1 MNRGNKIL
9 WWVIALLVILNLT
22 TIGTILIRNS
32 EDSEENIAI
41 VLDENRQNPLT
52 GRFFRQTLGF
62 SDAQMELFREA
73 NQTFQYA
80 ANDLIYEMDSL
91 KNELFAELNSPAPDR
106 TRLNELSDHVGSHHA
121 ELKKITN
128 DFYLQL
134 KAACDSS
141 QCEQL
146 QQAFAPLFRDG
157 TINRGRGYR
166 WNDSTAT
173 GTGYRHRQGRGGRRE

>member
-22 TIGTILIRNS
+22 TIGTILLRNS
-32 EDSEENIAI
+32 ERNGDEVAI

-62 SDAQMELFREA
+62 SDAQMVLFREA
-73 NQTFQYA
+73 NQSFQHT

-91 KNELFAELNSPAPDR
+91 KNEMFTELNSAVPD
-106 TRLNELSDHVGSHHA
+106 TNRLNALSEHVGRHHA

-128 DFYLQL
+128 GFYLQL
-134 KAACDSS
+134 KAACDST
-141 QCEQL
+141 QCEEL
-146 QQAFAPLFRDG
+146 QRSFTPLFRDG

-166 WNDSTAT
+166 WRDSTAT
-173 GTGYRHRQGRGGRRE
+173 GPGFRHRYDRGGRSE

>member
-9 WWVIALLVILNLT
+9 WWLIALLVILNLT
-22 TIGTILIRNS
+22 TIGTILFRNS
-32 EDSEENIAI
+32 ERSIDEMAI

-62 SDAQMELFREA
+62 SDVQMDLFREA

-91 KNELFAELNSPAPDR
+91 KNELFIELNSASPDSV
-106 TRLNELSDHVGSHHA
+106 RLSVLSEHVGSHHA
-121 ELKKITN
+121 DLKKITN
-128 DFYLQL
+128 DFYLTLQTV
-134 KAACDSS
+134 CDSS
-141 QCEQL
+141 QCVQL
-146 QQAFAPLFRDG
+146 QQAFTPLFRDG
-157 TINRGRGYR
+157 TMNRGRGYR

-173 GTGYRHRQGRGGRRE
+173 EPGYRHRHGRVNRGE